1 VAPSFYRTSCREQ
14 EKRQVP
20 NTLEPSFARP
30 SPDEPITGVVLRSM
44 LLSNT
49 AQKDSPTSGDVS
61 LEPENRDDVVMC
73 A

>member
-1 VAPSFYRTSCREQ
+1 
-14 EKRQVP
+14 VP

-61 LEPENRDDVVMC
+61 LEPENRDDAVMC